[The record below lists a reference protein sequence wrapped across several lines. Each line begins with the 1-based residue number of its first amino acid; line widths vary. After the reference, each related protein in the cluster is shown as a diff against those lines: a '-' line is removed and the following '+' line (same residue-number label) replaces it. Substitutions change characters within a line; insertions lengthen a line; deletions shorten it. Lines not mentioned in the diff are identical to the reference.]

1 MEELGFNSTQ
11 LDNGLQ
17 VITQEMHHAPVASF
31 WVWYRVGS
39 RNEGPGLSGASHWVE
54 HMLFRGTERFPGN
67 AVHKLVSREGGVRN
81 GFTYIDYTAYFETLP
96 ADRIDLALQL
106 ESDRMINARFMPDD
120 VEAERTIILSER
132 AGRENT
138 PGFLLDE
145 ALNAAAFPH
154 HPYGHTV
161 IGSRADLL
169 SMTRDDLWHHYR
181 TYYGPNNAI
190 AVAIG
195 DFETAAMLERVAQLF
210 GPAQPSGVTIP
221 PVTAGDYE
229 QTEMRRV
236 EVTGDSRVAY
246 VELAF
251 RAPHALHADFFP
263 LVVLDAVL
271 SGGKSPSA
279 FGGEGLGRSARI
291 YRRLVDTGLAASA
304 GSFIRPSIDPHLFSF
319 SATVRAEQSPAAVE
333 AALWEVIDGA
343 AAGDISEAEV
353 VRAIKQSRAQ
363 FAYGRESIS
372 QQAYWLGFS
381 SVVTSVDWLARYLDS
396 MAAVTVDDVRRVAA
410 AYLQRARCI
419 AGWYV
424 PRNGQNQG

>member
-1 MEELGFNSTQ
+1 MEDLGFSTTQ
-11 LDNGLQ
+11 LGNGLQ
-17 VITQEMHHAPVASF
+17 VIIKEMHHAPVASF

-39 RNEGPGLSGASHWVE
+39 RNERPGITGASHWVE
-54 HMLFRGTERFPGN
+54 HMLFRGTARFPGN
-67 AVHKLVSREGGVRN
+67 AVHKLVSREGGTRN

-96 ADRIDLALQL
+96 SDRIDLALQL
-106 ESDRMINARFMPDD
+106 EADRMINARFAPED
-120 VEAERTIILSER
+120 VEAERTIIISER
-132 AGRENT
+132 AGRENS

-169 SMTRDDLWHHYR
+169 SMTRDDLWRHYR

-195 DFETAAMLERVAQLF
+195 DFAAAEMLDRIAELF
-210 GPAQPSGVTIP
+210 GPAQPSGAPIP
-221 PVTAGDYE
+221 AVDAPAVE
-229 QTEMRRV
+229 QTDLQRV
-236 EVTGDSRVAY
+236 EVTGDGRVTY

-251 RAPHALHADFFP
+251 HAPNARHPDFFP

-291 YRRLVDTGLAASA
+291 YRRLVDSGLATSA
-304 GSFIRPSIDPHLFSF
+304 GSLIRPSIDPHLFSF
-319 SATVRAEQSPAAVE
+319 SATVSANQTPEVVE
-333 AALWEVIDGA
+333 AALWDVIDEA
-343 AAGDISEAEV
+343 AAGDITADEV
-353 VRAIKQSRAQ
+353 ARAIKQSRAQ
-363 FAYGRESIS
+363 FAYGLESIS

-381 SVVTSVDWLARYLDS
+381 SVVTSTDWLASYLTS
-396 MAAVTVDDVRRVAA
+396 MAAVTVADVRRVAA
-410 AYLQRARCI
+410 AYLQRRRSI

-424 PRNGQNQG
+424 PRQANH

>member
-1 MEELGFNSTQ
+1 MEDLGFTSTQ

-17 VITQEMHHAPVASF
+17 VIIKEMHHAPVASF

-39 RNEGPGLSGASHWVE
+39 RNERSGITGASHWVE

-96 ADRIDLALQL
+96 VDRIDLALQL
-106 ESDRMINARFMPDD
+106 ESDRMINARFNPDD
-120 VEAERTIILSER
+120 VEAERTIIISER
-132 AGRENT
+132 AGRENS

-169 SMTRDDLWHHYR
+169 SMTRDDLWNHYR

-195 DFETAAMLERVAQLF
+195 DFATPAMLDRITALF
-210 GPAQPSGVTIP
+210 GPAQPSGMPIP
-221 PVTAGDYE
+221 PVTTGEYE
-229 QTEMRRV
+229 QTGLRRV

-251 RAPHALHADFFP
+251 AAPHALHPDFFP

-279 FGGEGLGRSARI
+279 FGGESLGRSARV
-291 YRRLVDTGLAASA
+291 YRRLVDTGLATGADT
-304 GSFIRPSIDPHLFSF
+304 FIRPSIDPHLFSF
-319 SATVRAEQSPAAVE
+319 SATVRAGQTPEVVE
-333 AALWEVIDGA
+333 AALWEVIDEA
-343 AAGDISEAEV
+343 AAGAVGEDEV
-353 VRAIKQSRAQ
+353 ARAIKQSRAQ

-381 SVVTSVDWLARYLDS
+381 SVVTSPEWLARYLDS
-396 MAAVTVDDVRRVAA
+396 MAAVTVEDVRRVAA
-410 AYLQRARCI
+410 VYLRRDRCT

-424 PRNGQNQG
+424 PRNGSS

>member
-1 MEELGFNSTQ
+1 MEDLGFSSIR

-17 VITQEMHHAPVASF
+17 VILKEMHHAPVASF
-31 WVWYRVGS
+31 WAWYRVGS
-39 RNEGPGLSGASHWVE
+39 RNERPGITGASHWVE
-54 HMLFRGTERFPGN
+54 HMLFRGTDRFPGN

-106 ESDRMINARFMPDD
+106 ESDRMINARFDPAD
-120 VEAERTIILSER
+120 VEAERTIIISER
-132 AGRENT
+132 AGRENS

-161 IGSRADLL
+161 IGSRADLT
-169 SMTRDDLWHHYR
+169 SMTRDDLWGHYR
-181 TYYGPNNAI
+181 TYYGPDNAI

-195 DFETAAMLERVAQLF
+195 DFETHAMLDRIAALF
-210 GPAQPSGVTIP
+210 GPAQPSGMPIP
-221 PVTAGDYE
+221 PVTAGEYE
-229 QTEMRRV
+229 QTALQRV

-251 RAPHALHADFFP
+251 RAPHAFHPDFFP

-279 FGGEGLGRSARI
+279 FGGEALGRSARI
-291 YRRLVDTGLAASA
+291 YRQLVDTGLAASA

-319 SATVRAEQSPAAVE
+319 SATVRANQAPAVVE
-333 AALWEVIDGA
+333 AALWEVVDGA

-353 VRAIKQSRAQ
+353 ARAIKQSRAQ

-381 SVVTSVDWLARYLDS
+381 SVVTSPEWLARYLDS
-396 MAAVTVDDVRRVAA
+396 MAAVTLDDVRRVAA
-410 AYLQRARCI
+410 AYLRRERCT

-424 PRNGQNQG
+424 PRNGDH